1 MLQAIDRFFGISGS
15 GSTLAREVRAGV
27 ATFLTMAYILFVNP
41 KILSAAGLP
50 EHDVTIATALSSAI
64 ATLCMGLFAN
74 YPFALAPGMGLNAYF
89 AYGVVKEMGV
99 DWRVALAAVFLEGIL
114 FVVLSL
120 GGIRPLVL
128 QAIPLSIKTS
138 TMTGIGLFLAIIG
151 LKNSGIVVGHPE
163 TLVGPGDIR
172 DPHVLLSLGGLLLI
186 GSLMAKRVQGSILIG
201 VVVISLVAWLLNLAP
216 PPSGSLVTLPSLPQE
231 TLFAFDL
238 TAVFSVTLVPVI
250 LAFLFVDI
258 FDTAGTLIGVGK
270 LAKFV
275 DERGELPRAGR
286 AFASDAM
293 GTVVGAC
300 LGTSTVTSYI
310 ESAAGVEEGGRT
322 GFTAVVVAFLFLL
335 ALFFTPVATAIP
347 ALATGPA
354 LVIVGVLMMR
364 GASELDWGKADE
376 AIPAFLTITFIPFT
390 FSIARGISA
399 GIVSYVVIKLVT
411 GRVRDVHPVMYAL
424 AVLLVIFYGVIR
436 GF

>member
-1 MLQAIDRFFGISGS
+1 MLQALDRFFRITES
-15 GSTLAREVRAGV
+15 GSTPAREVRAGI

-41 KILSAAGLP
+41 KILASAGMP
-50 EHDVTIATALSSAI
+50 EHDVVIATALASAL

-99 DWRVALAAVFLEGIL
+99 DWRVALAAVFVEGVL
-114 FVVLSL
+114 FLFLSL
-120 GGIRPLVL
+120 GGIRPLML
-128 QAIPLSIKTS
+128 NAIPLSIKTA

-151 LKNSGIVVGHPE
+151 LKNSGIVVDHPE
-163 TLVGPGDIR
+163 TLIGPGDLR
-172 DPHVLLSLGGLLLI
+172 DPHVLISLGGLLLI
-186 GSLMAKRVQGSILIG
+186 GSLMARRIQGAILIG
-201 VVVISLVAWLLNLAP
+201 VVVVSLTAWLVGLAPAPSGNLVTVPTLPKETLVA
-216 PPSGSLVTLPSLPQE
+216 
-231 TLFAFDL
+231 FDF
-238 TAVFSVTLVPVI
+238 TALFSVTLLPVI

-270 LAKFV
+270 LAGFV
-275 DERGELPRAGR
+275 DERGELPRAGK
-286 AFASDAM
+286 AFASDAV

-322 GFTAVVVAFLFLL
+322 GLTAVIVALLFLL
-335 ALFFTPVATAIP
+335 SLFFTPIAIAIP
-347 ALATGPA
+347 GLATGPA

-364 GASELDWGKADE
+364 GASELDWNKADE
-376 AIPAFLTITFIPFT
+376 AIPAFLTITFMPFT
-390 FSIARGISA
+390 FSIARGITA
-399 GIVSYVVIKLVT
+399 GIVSYVVLKLVA
-411 GRVRDVHPVMYAL
+411 GRLREVHPVMLIL
-424 AVLLVIFYGVIR
+424 AGLLVLFYGVIK

>member
-1 MLQAIDRFFGISGS
+1 MLQTIERFFRIKES
-15 GSTLAREVRAGV
+15 GSTTAREVRAGL

-41 KILSAAGLP
+41 KILSAAGMP

-64 ATLCMGLFAN
+64 ATLCMGLWAN

-99 DWRVALAAVFLEGIL
+99 DWHVALAAVFVEGVL
-114 FVVLSL
+114 FVFLSL

-128 QAIPLSIKTS
+128 HSIPLSIKTA

-151 LKNSGIVVGHPE
+151 LKNSGIVVDHPE
-163 TLVGPGDIR
+163 TLVGPGDLR

-186 GSLMAKRVQGSILIG
+186 GSLMARRIQGAILIG
-201 VVVISLVAWLLNLAP
+201 IIAVSLVAWLLGLAP
-216 PPSGSLVTLPSLPQE
+216 PPSGSLFTLPSLPRE
-231 TLFAFDL
+231 TLLAFDL
-238 TAVFSVTLVPVI
+238 GNLLSVTLVPVI

-270 LAKFV
+270 LGGFV
-275 DERGELPRAGR
+275 DERGELPRAGQ
-286 AFASDAM
+286 AFTSDAL
-293 GTVVGAC
+293 GTVAGAC

-322 GFTAVVVAFLFLL
+322 GLTAVVVGILFLL
-335 ALFFTPVATAIP
+335 SLFFTPIATAIP
-347 ALATGPA
+347 AVATGPA

-364 GASELDWGKADE
+364 GASELDWSKADE
-376 AIPAFLTITFIPFT
+376 AIPAFLTITFMPFT

-399 GIVSYVVIKLVT
+399 GIVSYVVIKLLM
-411 GRVRDVHPVMYAL
+411 GRARDVHPMMYAL
-424 AVLLVIFYGVIR
+424 AVLLVLFYGVIR